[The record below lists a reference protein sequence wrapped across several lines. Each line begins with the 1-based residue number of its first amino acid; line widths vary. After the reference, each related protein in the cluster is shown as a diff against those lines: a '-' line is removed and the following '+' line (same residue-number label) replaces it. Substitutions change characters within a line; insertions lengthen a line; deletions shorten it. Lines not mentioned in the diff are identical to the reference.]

1 MSLLLLVVS
10 LISTSLKALLSFN
23 IALRDRNPMF

>member
-10 LISTSLKALLSFN
+10 FVSISLKAFLGFN
-23 IALRDRNPMF
+23 IALRDKTPML